1 MVAAWPAT
9 LPQYL
14 LTEGYSEAQGDGR
27 LRTQPDLG
35 PAKVR
40 RRSSSMPGP
49 LQGRMTMSGAQ
60 RTILDDFVETTLA
73 GGTLPFTF
81 PDPLTRAP
89 ILVRFSANLPAWSS
103 PGGDTFI
110 AALDLEVLP

>member
-1 MVAAWPAT
+1 MVDAWPAT

-14 LTEGYSEAQGDGR
+14 LADGYSEAKGDGR
-27 LRTQPDLG
+27 LRSQPDIG

-40 RRSSSMPGP
+40 RRTSAMPGP
-49 LQGRMTMSGAQ
+49 LRGRMKMSGAQ
-60 RTILDDFVETTLA
+60 RAILDAFVETTLA
-73 GGTLPFTF
+73 NGVLPFTF

-89 ILVRFSANLPAWSS
+89 ILVRFGDMLPAWTSE
-103 PGGDTFI
+103 GGDTFV